1 MDSEVIDWSVATRP
15 LPGETES
22 GDDAVVALLPDG
34 ALVAAVDGLGH
45 GPAAASATAQATVL
59 LEKHA
64 HEPLVLL
71 VERCHHALRTTR
83 GVAMSVARLCVSDN
97 TMTWVG
103 VGNVEGRLVRR
114 HNGHRPHEAL
124 VALGGAAGFRVQPLR
139 ARTVGIQPGD
149 ALVFATDGIES
160 SFADS
165 LDAIDTA
172 KQTATEIL
180 RRHAKPTDDALV
192 VVARYLGASS

>member
-1 MDSEVIDWSVATRP
+1 MADDVLDWSVAVRA
-15 LPGETES
+15 LAGETES
-22 GDDAVVALLPDG
+22 GDDAVVTALPDG

-45 GPAAASATAQATVL
+45 GPEAARATARATEL
-59 LEKHA
+59 LQLYA
-64 HEPLVLL
+64 NEPLASL
-71 VERCHHALRTTR
+71 VERCHEELKATR
-83 GVAMSVARLCVSDN
+83 GVSMSVARFSVRDD

-114 HNGHRPHEAL
+114 NNRQRSDEAL
-124 VALGGAAGFRVQPLR
+124 VSLGGAAGFRVHPLR
-139 ARTVGIQPGD
+139 ARTVGIQRGD

-165 LDAIDTA
+165 LDSIDTA
-172 KQTATEIL
+172 EQTASEIL